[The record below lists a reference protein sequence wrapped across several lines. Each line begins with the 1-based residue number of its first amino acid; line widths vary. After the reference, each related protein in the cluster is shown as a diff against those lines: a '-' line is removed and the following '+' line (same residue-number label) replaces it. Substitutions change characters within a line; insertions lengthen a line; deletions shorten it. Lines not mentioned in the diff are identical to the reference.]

1 MASHHWK
8 TEAKAEEISRLR
20 HEVVEYA
27 VDQGL
32 DHDLVN
38 DIALAVSEV
47 VTNAV
52 LHAFPDPG
60 DGSITVMATVNGDE
74 VTLRIVDDGVGMRP
88 RMDSPGAGLG
98 LSIAG
103 QVSRRMVVER
113 PERGGTE
120 VRMTFARAGLTS

>member
-8 TEAKAEEISRLR
+8 TPARPEEISRLR

-32 DHDLVN
+32 DNALVN

-52 LHAFPDPG
+52 LHAFPEPG

-120 VRMTFARAGLTS
+120 VRMTFGSAA

>member
-1 MASHHWK
+1 MASQHWK
-8 TEAKAEEISRLR
+8 SEARPEEISRLR

-27 VDQGL
+27 VEQGL
-32 DHDLVN
+32 DRELIG

-52 LHAFPDPG
+52 LHAFPEPG
-60 DGSITVMATVNGDE
+60 DGSISVMATINGDE
-74 VTLRIVDDGVGMRP
+74 VTLRIVDDGIGMRP
-88 RMDSPGAGLG
+88 RFDSPGAGLG

-103 QVSRRMVVER
+103 QVARRMVVEC

-120 VRMTFARAGLTS
+120 VRMTFARAV

>member
-1 MASHHWK
+1 MASHHWT
-8 TEAKAEEISRLR
+8 TEPRPEEISRIR
-20 HEVVEYA
+20 HEVMEYA
-27 VDQGL
+27 EENGL
-32 DHDLVN
+32 DRSLVN

-52 LHAFPDPG
+52 LHAFPAPAEG
-60 DGSITVMATVNGDE
+60 TITVMATINGDE

-88 RMDSPGAGLG
+88 RFDSPGAGMG

-103 QVSRRMVVER
+103 QVARRMVVET

-120 VRMTFARAGLTS
+120 VRMTFARAA